1 MTSIN
6 PSLFARGVRWPMA
19 CAMSLVLLACEDS
32 ITVEHRSDSSSDSLD
47 QVLELP
53 RDTDPHDDLENLEL
67 TQDMPSENGDVESD
81 EPSDDRDIQDE
92 ICADCDVPLDDS
104 SQIDVGCREES
115 LACTDDG
122 DCCSGHC
129 RADQSCAP
137 KDCTPFWQLCSEHSN
152 CCSGVCD
159 PYISKCVSC
168 ILSDGSYPC
177 TDDYECCGIC
187 FNGYCS
193 EYIGEIGA
201 ECYHDGHCWQM
212 NCDTTWIE
220 EGRGEYGI
228 CVFCRES
235 GSVCPGD
242 SWCCSGVC
250 ENETPEQQGTCL

>member
-115 LACTDDG
+115 LACTYDG

-137 KDCTPFWQLCSEHSN
+137 KDC
-152 CCSGVCD
+152 
-159 PYISKCVSC
+159 K
-168 ILSDGSYPC
+168 
-177 TDDYECCGIC
+177 
-187 FNGYCS
+187 
-193 EYIGEIGA
+193 IGRA
-201 ECYHDGHCWQM
+201 H
-212 NCDTTWIE
+212 
-220 EGRGEYGI
+220 
-228 CVFCRES
+228 V
-235 GSVCPGD
+235 
-242 SWCCSGVC
+242 
-250 ENETPEQQGTCL
+250 